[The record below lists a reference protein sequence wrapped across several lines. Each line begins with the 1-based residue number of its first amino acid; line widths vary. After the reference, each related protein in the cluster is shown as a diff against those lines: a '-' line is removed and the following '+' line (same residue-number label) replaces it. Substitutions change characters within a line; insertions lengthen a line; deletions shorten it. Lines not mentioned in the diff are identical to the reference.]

1 MAILLAITYVVAA
14 LWISGG
20 VFYWIFRRGKWYPS
34 IVYRRVESFFGNLCG
49 VSILL
54 FFCWCIAWFLH
65 NIEVDADCT
74 RERDRQYKIARKSF
88 ENTYSNVF
96 ELLRERNR
104 RELELRLDYDLR
116 AARMIEELNSNSFSV
131 VDSPCTNLHHAGF
144 PSILI
149 VDFRDDINR
158 IKRQM
163 EFEEKFPLRPLNLI
177 EGGAVQFPKDDLL
190 QSD

>member
-1 MAILLAITYVVAA
+1 MAILLAITYIVAA

-131 VDSPCTNLHHAGF
+131 TDSSYTNLPNIAF
-144 PSILI
+144 LRILVLDI
-149 VDFRDDINR
+149 RRDINLIR
-158 IKRQM
+158 YQVG
-163 EFEEKFPLRPLNLI
+163 EEAQYSLEPFSLI
-177 EGGAVQFPKDDLL
+177 EGGAVQYHQDDPL